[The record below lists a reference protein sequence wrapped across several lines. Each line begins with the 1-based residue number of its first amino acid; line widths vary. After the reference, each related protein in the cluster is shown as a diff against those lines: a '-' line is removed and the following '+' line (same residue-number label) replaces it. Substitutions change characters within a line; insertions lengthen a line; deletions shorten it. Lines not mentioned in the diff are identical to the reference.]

1 MQNHI
6 TIKYCTQCQWML
18 RATWIAQEILSTFE
32 EDISTIS
39 LEPGKGGVFEIQ
51 VNEILIWSLKKERK
65 FPQPKDFKN
74 VLEISYLLINLYLIQ
89 TVIHDYRSTR

>member
-39 LEPGKGGVFEIQ
+39 LDPGKGGVFEIQ

-65 FPQPKDFKN
+65 FPQPKDFKKRIRDI
-74 VLEISYLLINLYLIQ
+74 ISPDKPLPHSDRNP
-89 TVIHDYRSTR
+89 